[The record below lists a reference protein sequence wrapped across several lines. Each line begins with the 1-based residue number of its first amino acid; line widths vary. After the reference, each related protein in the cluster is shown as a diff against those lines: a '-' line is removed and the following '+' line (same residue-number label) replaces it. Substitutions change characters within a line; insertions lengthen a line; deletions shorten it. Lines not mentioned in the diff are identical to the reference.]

1 MDIPLWYTH
10 NSESDLQI
18 REDVHGGELDKRS
31 EIKRYTQQE
40 IWN

>member
-1 MDIPLWYTH
+1 MDIHTYFFDTH

-31 EIKRYTQQE
+31 EIKRYTQQA
-40 IWN
+40 I